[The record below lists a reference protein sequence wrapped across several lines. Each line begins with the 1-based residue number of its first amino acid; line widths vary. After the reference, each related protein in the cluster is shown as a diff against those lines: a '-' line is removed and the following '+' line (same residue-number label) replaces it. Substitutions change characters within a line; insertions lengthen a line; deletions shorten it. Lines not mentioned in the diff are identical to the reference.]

1 MKENPRLSVVIP
13 VYNEKNTILKV
24 IECVLATGLVHEL
37 IVVDDGSSDGTR
49 EVLDAF
55 KHPLVRVI
63 KHEKNAGKG
72 AALKTGFAQ
81 VTGDIVVIQDADLE
95 YDPREY
101 PILMA
106 PILEGKG
113 DVVYGTRFAG
123 GTHRVLYFWH
133 YVGNRLLTLFSNM
146 LTNLNLT
153 DMETC
158 YKIFRADVLK
168 KIDIKSKRF
177 GVEPELTAKV
187 ARLHCRIYEVP
198 ISYYGRDYSEGKKI
212 GWRDGLAAMW
222 HILKFRFSK

>member
-1 MKENPRLSVVIP
+1 MKDNPRLSVVIP
-13 VYNEKNTILKV
+13 VYNEKDTILAV
-24 IECVLATGLVHEL
+24 IDQVRSTGHAAEI
-37 IVVDDGSSDGTR
+37 IVVDDGSSDGTGD
-49 EVLDAF
+49 VLDTV
-55 KHPLVRVI
+55 KHPEVRVF

-81 VTGDIVVIQDADLE
+81 VTGDIVIIQDADLE

-101 PILMA
+101 PILTA
-106 PILEGKG
+106 PIIQGRA

-133 YVGNRLLTLFSNM
+133 YIGNRLLTLFSNM

-158 YKIFRADVLK
+158 YKVFKADILK
-168 KIDIKSKRF
+168 KIDVKSKRF

-187 ARLHCRIYEVP
+187 ARMRCRIFEVP

-212 GWRDGLAAMW
+212 GWRDGIAALW
-222 HILKFRFSK
+222 HIVKFHFSQ

>member
-1 MKENPRLSVVIP
+1 MP

-24 IECVLATGLVHEL
+24 IELVLATGLVHEL

-49 EVLDAF
+49 ETLDTV
-55 KHPLVRVI
+55 KHPAVRVI

-72 AALKTGFAQ
+72 AALKTGFAG
-81 VTGDIVVIQDADLE
+81 VTGDIVIIQDADLE

-133 YVGNRLLTLFSNM
+133 YVGNKLLTLFSNM

-158 YKIFRADVLK
+158 YKVFRADVLK

-177 GVEPELTAKV
+177 GVDPELTAKV
-187 ARLHCRIYEVP
+187 ARMRCRIYEVP

-212 GWRDGLAAMW
+212 TWRDGIVAVWTMVKY
-222 HILKFRFSK
+222 KFCN